1 MSILKFITLEVG
13 GVALQENSTVQK
25 YAVTLVYTK
34 TGEING
40 RATINAGRQ
49 LIWDA
54 VAGTEDVV
62 LELTRD
68 NPSQYYNLS
77 DYNFAKKSNRAKI
90 RHRGAIGAC
99 FMKGHS
105 IRFEIY
111 HVKKEI
117 AL

>member
-1 MSILKFITLEVG
+1 GKLNKLMSILKFITLEVG

-77 DYNFAKKSNRAKI
+77 DYNFAKKAVEQR
-90 RHRGAIGAC
+90 
-99 FMKGHS
+99 
-105 IRFEIY
+105 
-111 HVKKEI
+111 
-117 AL
+117 

>member
-13 GVALQENSTVQK
+13 GVVLQENSTVQK

-49 LIWDA
+49 LIWDV

-77 DYNFAKKSNRAKI
+77 DYNFAKKGR
-90 RHRGAIGAC
+90 
-99 FMKGHS
+99 
-105 IRFEIY
+105 
-111 HVKKEI
+111 
-117 AL
+117 L